1 MTDFRDFKL
10 NKALLN
16 ALDDLGLKQP
26 TAIQQEAFP
35 VVLSGKNVVGIAQTG
50 TGKTYAYA
58 LPLLQGLKYST
69 ELNPTVLILVPT
81 RELVVQVVEEITK
94 LTAYMHARVVGV
106 YGGTNMNTQKLA
118 VSKGMDILVGTPG
131 RLYDLALTRALSL
144 KNIKK
149 LVIDEVDV
157 MLDLGFLFQITNIF
171 ELLPEKRQNIMFSAT
186 MTDEVNA
193 LIDNFFIAPVKI
205 SIAVSGTPLTNIE
218 QKAYS
223 VQNFYTKVNLLSYLL
238 QDADEFSKVLVFSP
252 SKKIADRIFELLEGE
267 YSSEMGIIHAN
278 KSQNY
283 RLKSI
288 DQFNKGSHRILI
300 ASDVIA
306 RGLDLDSVSHVISF
320 DTPEFPENYMHRI
333 GRTGRAK
340 QKGKSILFYT
350 EAEETYLKSIEE
362 LMDYKIPV
370 TEFPEEV
377 KVSKELAPEERPKM
391 MELNTSHRK
400 DGDHKPGP
408 AFHEKSAKNQK
419 VNLGGSYKRT
429 IAAKYK
435 KPITRGDKGQNKRRR
450 K

>member
-94 LTAYMHARVVGV
+94 LTAYMHARVIGV

-118 VSKGMDILVGTPG
+118 VSQGMDILVGTPG

-218 QKAYS
+218 QQAYS

-370 TEFPEEV
+370 TEFPEGV